1 MFKFGKKKENIEP
14 PEIRGIIK
22 LTDNA
27 KSSGISDDENK
38 IIELTINGKVKRIK
52 YSEADVEMLREQG
65 IPILPEDYS
74 DEYNFIDAVNFGQI
88 ESWRH
93 SKS

>member
-52 YSEADVEMLREQG
+52 Y
-65 IPILPEDYS
+65 
-74 DEYNFIDAVNFGQI
+74 NFIDAVNFGQI

>member
-1 MFKFGKKKENIEP
+1 
-14 PEIRGIIK
+14 
-22 LTDNA
+22 
-27 KSSGISDDENK
+27 
-38 IIELTINGKVKRIK
+38 
-52 YSEADVEMLREQG
+52 MLREQG